1 MARPVTEK
9 GKSGSEGAVAPCPIE
24 ATLGMIGSKWK
35 VLVLRELFRGGVK
48 RFNELSRG
56 IGGITQKMLSQQLK
70 QMERDGLVIR
80 RAYPEVPPR
89 VEYSLSPVGR
99 SLRPVMSSIYEWG
112 NEYLS
117 GEAGPED

>member
-1 MARPVTEK
+1 MARPVNAT

-24 ATLGMIGSKWK
+24 AALGMMGSKWK

-70 QMERDGLVIR
+70 QMERDGLIIR

-89 VEYSLSPVGR
+89 VEYSLTPVGR

-117 GEAGPED
+117 GEPGPED

>member
-1 MARPVTEK
+1 MARPVTEA
-9 GKSGSEGAVAPCPIE
+9 GKSGSGGAVAPCPIE
-24 ATLGMIGSKWK
+24 TALGMIGNRWK

-56 IGGITQKMLSQQLK
+56 VGGSTQKMLSQQLK
-70 QMERDGLVIR
+70 QMERDGLIIR
-80 RAYPEVPPR
+80 KAYPEVPPR
-89 VEYSLSPVGR
+89 VEYSLTPVGR

-117 GEAGPED
+117 DELGSED